1 MTHSAPRLFPGA
13 LLLLALLSR
22 LGYFWEHRK
31 SPFFDAPVVDAKSFL
46 QQAQIIAGGE
56 LWGGTEPFWQPPL
69 YIYLLGFVCWLF
81 PISYFV
87 AIRLVQAGLG
97 ALSCLLVYTLARRAF
112 DEKVARI
119 AGGIA
124 AVCGSFF
131 YFEGELLAV
140 TVEIFLNLL
149 LLHRLLVA
157 QARSRDRDWILA
169 GLIASLAALARPNI
183 LLFIAVFAAWLCWQ
197 RQDSVASLR
206 RAIPSFLLPAA
217 LVILLVTWRNW
228 STEPDIVLISSNG
241 GVNFYIGNNA
251 DYKRT
256 VAIRPG
262 KQWNELVMEPRQAG
276 HKTAAAKSGY
286 FLRKS
291 LSYIANYPLDY
302 LFLLYEKGC
311 AFWHGHE
318 TKRNQDIYYAR
329 QHSLILS
336 ALLWDRVL
344 AFPFGLLG
352 PLSLLGLAL
361 SLKFRAPPF
370 LLLRLYT
377 LSYVASVVLFF
388 PTARYRMPVLPVLII
403 FAAFAIWRLHQS
415 GRHKSWVVTIG
426 QVVPLTALLVLCNRS
441 TSIGEDPQLYFDLG
455 EVHLRKGDYTLAE
468 RYSRQALQL
477 DPSYN
482 YARHNLAVSY
492 FHQGRY
498 DASEREALA
507 TIAEYPLRP
516 DTHVLL
522 GRIYLDTQ
530 KPRPAASHLRQA
542 LAIDSASG
550 MGHYY
555 MGRLLYNQE
564 HYEEAATHLQRALPL
579 LPKDFWL
586 PYEIGR
592 ALQQAGKIDAAL
604 SYYQQAL
611 ALARRPEALVAIGA
625 MHLLSDRAGKAQAH
639 LLQALAL
646 DPDNQEAHINL
657 AVLDLESGDLV
668 GAIERLQQV
677 LARGASPKAQR
688 LLDEVRRQ
696 VIGER

>member
-1 MTHSAPRLFPGA
+1 
-13 LLLLALLSR
+13 
-22 LGYFWEHRK
+22 
-31 SPFFDAPVVDAKSFL
+31 
-46 QQAQIIAGGE
+46 
-56 LWGGTEPFWQPPL
+56 
-69 YIYLLGFVCWLF
+69 
-81 PISYFV
+81 
-87 AIRLVQAGLG
+87 
-97 ALSCLLVYTLARRAF
+97 
-112 DEKVARI
+112 
-119 AGGIA
+119 
-124 AVCGSFF
+124 
-131 YFEGELLAV
+131 
-140 TVEIFLNLL
+140 
-149 LLHRLLVA
+149 
-157 QARSRDRDWILA
+157 
-169 GLIASLAALARPNI
+169 
-183 LLFIAVFAAWLCWQ
+183 
-197 RQDSVASLR
+197 
-206 RAIPSFLLPAA
+206 
-217 LVILLVTWRNW
+217 
-228 STEPDIVLISSNG
+228 
-241 GVNFYIGNNA
+241 
-251 DYKRT
+251 
-256 VAIRPG
+256 
-262 KQWNELVMEPRQAG
+262 MEPRQAG

-639 LLQALAL
+639 
-646 DPDNQEAHINL
+646 
-657 AVLDLESGDLV
+657 
-668 GAIERLQQV
+668 
-677 LARGASPKAQR
+677 
-688 LLDEVRRQ
+688 
-696 VIGER
+696 